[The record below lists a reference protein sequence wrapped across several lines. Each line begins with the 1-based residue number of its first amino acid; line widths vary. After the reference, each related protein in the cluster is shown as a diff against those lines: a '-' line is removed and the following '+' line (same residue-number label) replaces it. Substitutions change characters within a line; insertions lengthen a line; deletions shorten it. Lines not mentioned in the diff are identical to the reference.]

1 VLLYISNFVLIFLFL
16 FKIDKLNVSNSIIKI
31 TKSFFI
37 IYLILFIG
45 FRYKVGGDWEAYL
58 YHYEVLNYDDFLMQL
73 LAWDPAYVAVE
84 YISKFLGFGIWGV
97 NIICAL
103 IFSISFLYFIK
114 VFNLKLGYSFLI
126 AYPYLIMVVVNG
138 YSRQGV
144 AIGLVMVFFGLLY
157 KNKFFKALI
166 FLLLAAL
173 FHKTAIIAGILFLFY
188 KKKKIFITYSLL
200 FFISFI
206 FYYIFQ
212 SSFVNF
218 IKYYF
223 EQKMQSSGAIIRIL
237 INILAAMLLFFTAKR
252 YKKYFDDYDFWKIF
266 GYFSFLMLFI
276 AVYFKATTVAD
287 RLLLYFYPLQIVV
300 FQRILFLIKD
310 KNLKYIYF
318 LFLILLSFSILIFWF
333 LFATH
338 RFAWIPYNNY
348 LFLFLGF

>member
-31 TKSFFI
+31 TKTFFI

-45 FRYKVGGDWEAYL
+45 FRYKVGGDWEIYL
-58 YHYEVLNYDDFLMQL
+58 YHYEVLNYEDFLMQL

-173 FHKTAIIAGILFLFY
+173 FHKTVIIAGILFLFY
-188 KKKKIFITYSLL
+188 KKKKIFIIYSLL
-200 FFISFI
+200 FLISFI

-212 SSFVNF
+212 SSFVSF
-218 IKYYF
+218 TKYYF
-223 EQKMQSSGAIIRIL
+223 EQQMQSSGAIIRIL

-276 AVYFKATTVAD
+276 AVYLKATTVAD

-318 LFLILLSFSILIFWF
+318 LFLILLFFSILIFWL

-338 RFAWIPYNNY
+338 RYAWIPYNNY
-348 LFLFLGF
+348 LFLFIGF